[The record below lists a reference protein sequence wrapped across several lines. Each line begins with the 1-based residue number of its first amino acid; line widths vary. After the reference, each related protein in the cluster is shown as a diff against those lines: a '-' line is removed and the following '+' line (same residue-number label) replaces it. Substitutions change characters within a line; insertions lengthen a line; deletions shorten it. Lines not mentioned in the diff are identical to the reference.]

1 MGIADKFD
9 LIVIFEPEK
18 LKNIP
23 ILGDLY
29 NLRIQ
34 DDKMLSLFLFHQVKI
49 QIRTFVGVGSKID
62 YKAVVILRII
72 LSSMPFT
79 L

>member
-1 MGIADKFD
+1 MRIADKFD

-18 LKNIP
+18 LKSIP
-23 ILGDLY
+23 ILGYLY

-49 QIRTFVGVGSKID
+49 QIRTFVGVGSNID